1 MKVWLNLGILAYALL
16 SMAGCGSASTHAK
29 TLERDGGARI
39 TLHATCFPDQANCDP
54 NARLNDVMDAL
65 KRRSL
70 AAGYGDVAVHTGS
83 EAQTVVVDVSG
94 VGDGQQLVPL
104 LTNRGQIY
112 FIDTGGMGLTVGE
125 DVSDNICMDRCK
137 LGQYAVLFRG
147 KDLDQSQVR
156 ATTDPTNNQPVV
168 ILAFKDDAKKRF
180 ADYTAASIGNYLTI
194 ILDGKVIESAVIQ
207 SEITGPAQISGSM
220 TMAQAT
226 ALAAQLVSGELPL
239 MMTLVNVEQA
249 TPTTKLGPVSSII
262 SGQRGRQDTR
272 CRGR

>member
-1 MKVWLNLGILAYALL
+1 MNLWLNLGILAYALL
-16 SMAGCGSASTHAK
+16 LSMAGCGSASTPAK
-29 TLERDGGARI
+29 TLERDGGAHI

-70 AAGYGDVAVHTGS
+70 AAGYRDVAVHTGS

-94 VGDGQQLVPL
+94 VGDGQRLVPL
-104 LTNRGQIY
+104 LTNRGQIF

-137 LGQYAVLFRG
+137 PGQYAVLFRG

-156 ATTDPTNNQPVV
+156 ATTDPTNNQPAV

-180 ADYTAASIGNYLTI
+180 ADYTAANIGNYLTM

-207 SEITGPAQISGSM
+207 REITGPAQISGSI

-226 ALAAQLVSGELPL
+226 ALARNSYLASYR
-239 MMTLVNVEQA
+239 
-249 TPTTKLGPVSSII
+249 S
-262 SGQRGRQDTR
+262 
-272 CRGR
+272 